1 MKMENLIGSVIIA
14 AMIFGLIGY
23 ILIGGNEQYPINDFS
38 SSEFQELS
46 GYLENTSHITS
57 QVEGKVLNVTQQ
69 TGTIDLIGY
78 YFSAGYDSISIAGKS
93 VGLFTA
99 ITFTV
104 ANKIGINPIV
114 IKAIIAYIMVLFI
127 FGIIWYYI
135 FKVK

>member
-1 MKMENLIGSVIIA
+1 MKMENFLGAIIIVT
-14 AMIFGLIGY
+14 MIFGLFGY

-38 SSEFQELS
+38 SSEFQQINS
-46 GYLENTSHITS
+46 YLENTTS
-57 QVEGKVLNVTQQ
+57 LTNQVEGKVLNVTQQ

-114 IKAIIAYIMVLFI
+114 IKAITAYIMVLFI